1 MSGGIIYEL
10 RCCINNEWHPFYVGR
25 TEHQRQR
32 LQGHRSSV
40 ANGTTLVYQFIREQ
54 LVPANIAWDL
64 FPVDTYENDYVDQ
77 EDEHIMLLLV
87 EGIILKNM
95 KKGDA
100 NWMERR
106 QLEAQD
112 MRRRGMT
119 SYRKYQ
125 QQLTLEEQE
134 RIAAERH
141 ARWLEEQNK
150 PKSYARNVIDSI
162 AQQRAPALAKKKLK
176 LDEKK
181 IKGYDWAVERAKW
194 LAEQD
199 RKWREENK

>member
-1 MSGGIIYEL
+1 MSGIIYEL

-25 TEHQRQR
+25 TEHQHQR
-32 LQGHRSSV
+32 LQGHRSSII
-40 ANGTTLVYQFIREQ
+40 NGTTLVYQFIREQ

-64 FPVDTYENDYVDQ
+64 FPVDVYDDDYIDQ
-77 EDEHIMLLLV
+77 EDEHIMMLLV

-100 NWMERR
+100 TWMQRR
-106 QLEAQD
+106 QAEAGD
-112 MRRRGMT
+112 MRRRGLT
-119 SYRKYQ
+119 SYRTYR

-141 ARWLEEQNK
+141 ERWLAEKNK
-150 PKSYARNVIDSI
+150 PVSFARSI
-162 AQQRAPALAKKKLK
+162 LDKIEIETAPARADKRFKM
-176 LDEKK
+176 EQKK
-181 IKGYDWAVERAKW
+181 IAGYNWAVERAKW
-194 LAEQD
+194 LEEQE